1 MSHAD
6 IFWLRVTGA
15 GTYLSKDRK
24 ILKIKGIYV
33 MLERIRKNL
42 ELEFDKM
49 SRKDSKF
56 DYELLDFIWEDCT
69 VYVKY
74 LKIDKK
80 ENGEVI
86 RDVESKTHRTKFD
99 VGKLMW

>member
-1 MSHAD
+1 
-6 IFWLRVTGA
+6 
-15 GTYLSKDRK
+15 
-24 ILKIKGIYV
+24 

-49 SRKDSKF
+49 SKKDSKF
-56 DYELLDFIWEDCT
+56 NYELLDFIWEDCT

-80 ENGEVI
+80 EYGDVI